1 MEKSFTL
8 ISGRTK
14 AQAHGLHK
22 GPNSSDYINATS
34 FVEIGPEDMSRLGV
48 KEDELVLIRSDS
60 GQVKARVHPAKLP
73 SGLIF
78 IPMGPTAN
86 SLVGTQTFG
95 TGMPSFKGQPVEVEK
110 V

>member
-1 MEKSFTL
+1 MEKLFTL

-22 GPNSSDYINATS
+22 GHNSPDYINATS
-34 FVEIGPEDMSRLGV
+34 FVEIGREDMIRLGI
-48 KEDELVLIRSDS
+48 KDDELVLIRSDS
-60 GQVKARVHPAKLP
+60 GQVKVRAHPADLP

-86 SLVGTQTFG
+86 KLVGTETFG
-95 TGMPSFKGQPVEVEK
+95 TGMPSFKGELVEVER

>member
-1 MEKSFTL
+1 MEKLFTL

-22 GPNSSDYINATS
+22 GPDSPDYINATS
-34 FVEIGPEDMSRLGV
+34 FVEIGQEDMTLLGI

-60 GQVKARVHPAKLP
+60 GEVQARVHPASLP

-86 SLVGTQTFG
+86 KLVGTQTFG
-95 TGMPSFKGQPVEVEK
+95 TGMPAFKGQSVEVK
-110 V
+110 KI

>member
-1 MEKSFTL
+1 MEKLFTL

-22 GPNSSDYINATS
+22 GPNSPEYINATS
-34 FVEIGPEDMSRLGV
+34 FVEIGQEEMTRLGL
-48 KEDELVLIRSDS
+48 KEDEFVLIRSDS
-60 GQVKARVHPAKLP
+60 GQVKARVHPANLP
-73 SGLIF
+73 PGLIF

-86 SLVGTQTFG
+86 KLVGTQTFG
-95 TGMPSFKGQPVEVEK
+95 TGMPSFKGQSVEVER